1 MLSELRKW
9 EATEFIKKQQVIGVL
24 TKTEVSQKRK
34 IVNESQFESLQT
46 CNAIKQSLGIA
57 IIEDESKDLHLQPSQ
72 AKNLIKKLMSEKS
85 EKLYR
90 IQEIRQKEIR
100 KQLKV
105 RQDALKLEE
114 EIERERKLQKQLKI
128 EENLKKME

>member
-46 CNAIKQSLGIA
+46 SNAIKQSLGIA
-57 IIEDESKDLHLQPSQ
+57 VIGDESKDHHLQPNQ

-85 EKLYR
+85 EKVYR